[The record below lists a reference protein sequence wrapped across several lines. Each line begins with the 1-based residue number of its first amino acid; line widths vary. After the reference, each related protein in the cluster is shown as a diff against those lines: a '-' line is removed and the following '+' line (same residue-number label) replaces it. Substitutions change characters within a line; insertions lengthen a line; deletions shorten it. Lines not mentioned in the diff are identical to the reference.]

1 MRLKLWY
8 VQTNTDTPLTVS
20 SSYNHNCHSLYSCT
34 AVLSQLY
41 HNVILLHLL
50 STEVSSVASSV
61 LGCLKKAYT
70 YAHKT
75 TQARVALGDSSM
87 VAVSEFD
94 AAFKKCLKSKLKEE
108 ELTREELDRC
118 EQLAGE
124 ESHCEQDH

>member
-1 MRLKLWY
+1 MLRQL
-8 VQTNTDTPLTVS
+8 LTRIDSVAS
-20 SSYNHNCHSLYSCT
+20 
-34 AVLSQLY
+34 
-41 HNVILLHLL
+41 L
-50 STEVSSVASSV
+50 STYVSTVASSV

-94 AAFKKCLKSKLKEE
+94 AAFKRCLKSKLKEE

-124 ESHCEQDH
+124 ETHCEQDQCIYCLCLLFRGGSIGE